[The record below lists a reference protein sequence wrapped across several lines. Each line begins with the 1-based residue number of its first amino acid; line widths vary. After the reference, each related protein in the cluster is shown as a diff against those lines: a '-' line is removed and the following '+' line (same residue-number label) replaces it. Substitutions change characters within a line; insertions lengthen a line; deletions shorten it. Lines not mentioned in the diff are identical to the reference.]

1 MIEAELRDLLRKHR
15 PLRFPTSAWLA
26 RNAAAGLA
34 AAVRRTG
41 GGAHWARVLNMPPPQ
56 PARWTDELLEAEL
69 RRVCA
74 GSTSWPTRA
83 EFASARATGA
93 ERAVYAGHGTRW
105 WADRLGLSAKHLR
118 TRRGHGTLSP
128 SPAGSDA
135 AYSAAATKGYE
146 PPSDEQPAISTELH
160 QQGAAAASCH

>member
-15 PLRFPTSAWLA
+15 PRRFPTAAWLA
-26 RNAAAGLA
+26 RNAPAGLA

-41 GGAHWARVLNMPPPQ
+41 GGAHWARVLTMPPPQ

-118 TRRGHGTLSP
+118 TRRRHGTF
-128 SPAGSDA
+128 SPASAACDA
-135 AYSAAATKGYE
+135 AGDVIASKGHRS
-146 PPSDEQPAISTELH
+146 PSDEQLATSAELRH
-160 QQGAAAASCH
+160 QGDGARGPD